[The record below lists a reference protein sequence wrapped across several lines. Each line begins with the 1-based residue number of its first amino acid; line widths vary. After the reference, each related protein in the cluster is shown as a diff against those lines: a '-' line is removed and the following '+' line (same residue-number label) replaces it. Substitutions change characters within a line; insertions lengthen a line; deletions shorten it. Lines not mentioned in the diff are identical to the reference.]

1 MELNEAKKLIDVWNS
16 VESELENI
24 FIDELLEAQ
33 ALVTEDRVRKECAE
47 IVEKLK
53 NAHKHTGYCEVFAN
67 DIEKAQKQILSPKQA

>member
-33 ALVTEDRVRKECAE
+33 ALVTEDRVRKDRDKHWADCLE
-47 IVEKLK
+47 
-53 NAHKHTGYCEVFAN
+53 AHRKHCS
-67 DIEKAQKQILSPKQA
+67 AQGNKELTKVKKLSPKQA